1 MSSNAFPQIESQLN
15 EAEDMRSHARMER
28 NAELRAKL
36 DSCPVADDPVRI
48 ASGRLGE
55 QLARKLDRPKY
66 NRGMKRLQ
74 AYKYELQPN
83 GEQQRNMRRFAGS
96 CRFVFN
102 KALAMQKVRYEQ
114 GEKKLGYAGLC
125 KSLTEWKTQSETGWL
140 AETPSQALQQTIKDL
155 ERAYTNFFAK
165 RAAFPRFKKKG
176 QSDSFRYPQ
185 GFKLDQGNS
194 RIFLPK
200 LGWLRYRNSRDMLG
214 TAKNVTVSCNG
225 GKWFVSI
232 QTEREIA
239 EPVHPATSIIGIDV
253 GITRF
258 ATLSDGSFIE
268 PLNTFR
274 KHEQRLARYQRAM
287 SRKTK
292 FSNNWKKAKAKV
304 QKLHTRI
311 ANVRRDFLHK
321 TTTTIS
327 QNHAIVCIE
336 DLRVRNMS
344 KSAAGNSESPGKNV
358 RAKSGLNKS
367 ILDQG
372 WFEFRRQLEYK
383 QVWRGGE
390 VLAVPP
396 RNTSRTCPCCGHVSA
411 ENRQTQARFA
421 CVECGYENNADLVG
435 AINVLAAGHAV
446 LACGG
451 MAQSGRPA
459 KQEPAEA
466 TMQGLALV

>member
-1 MSSNAFPQIESQLN
+1 
-15 EAEDMRSHARMER
+15 
-28 NAELRAKL
+28 
-36 DSCPVADDPVRI
+36 
-48 ASGRLGE
+48 
-55 QLARKLDRPKY
+55 
-66 NRGMKRLQ
+66 MKRLQ
-74 AYKYELQPN
+74 AYKYELKPN

-96 CRFVFN
+96 CRFIFN
-102 KALAMQKVRYEQ
+102 KALAMQKALYEQ
-114 GEKKLGYAGLC
+114 GAKKLGYAGLC
-125 KSLTEWKTQSETGWL
+125 KALTAWRNSADTTWL
-140 AETPSQALQQTIKDL
+140 ADAPVHPLQQALKDL

-165 RAAFPRFKKKG
+165 RADFPRFKKKG
-176 QSDSFRYPQ
+176 MGDSFRYPDAKQ
-185 GFKLDQGNS
+185 FKIDAGNS
-194 RIFLPK
+194 RVFLPK
-200 LGWLRYRNSRDMLG
+200 LGWIRYRNSRELLG
-214 TAKNVTVSCNG
+214 TAKNITVSSNG

-239 EPVHPATSIIGIDV
+239 EPVHPSTSIIGIDV

-258 ATLSDGSFIE
+258 TTLSDGSFIE

-336 DLRVRNMS
+336 DLPVRNMS
-344 KSAAGNSESPGKNV
+344 KSAPGSSEVPGHNV
-358 RAKSGLNKS
+358 KAKSGLNKS

-396 RNTSRTCPCCGHVSA
+396 RNTSRTCPCCGYVSA
-411 ENRQTQARFA
+411 KNRQTQAKFA
-421 CVECGYENNADLVG
+421 CVDCGFEANADLVG
-435 AINVLAAGHAV
+435 AINILAAGHAV

-459 KQEPAEA
+459 KQEPTEA
-466 TMQGLALV
+466 TTQGLALV

>member
-1 MSSNAFPQIESQLN
+1 
-15 EAEDMRSHARMER
+15 
-28 NAELRAKL
+28 
-36 DSCPVADDPVRI
+36 
-48 ASGRLGE
+48 
-55 QLARKLDRPKY
+55 
-66 NRGMKRLQ
+66 MKRLQ

-102 KALAMQKVRYEQ
+102 QALAMQKALYEQ

-125 KSLTEWKTQSETGWL
+125 KSLTVWRNSDETSWL
-140 AETPSQALQQTIKDL
+140 ADAPVHPLQQTLKDL

-165 RAAFPRFKKKG
+165 RADFPRFKKKG
-176 QSDSFRYPQ
+176 MGDSFRYPDAKQ
-185 GFKLDQGNS
+185 FKIDAGNS
-194 RIFLPK
+194 RVFLPK
-200 LGWLRYRNSRDMLG
+200 LGWIRYRNSRELLG
-214 TAKNVTVSCNG
+214 TPKNITVSSNG
-225 GKWFVSI
+225 GKWFVSM
-232 QTEREIA
+232 QTEREVA
-239 EPVHPATSIIGIDV
+239 EPVHPSASIIGIDV

-287 SRKTK
+287 SRNTK
-292 FSNNWKKAKAKV
+292 FSNNWKKAKPKV

-321 TTTTIS
+321 TSTTIS

-336 DLRVRNMS
+336 DLQVRNMS
-344 KSAAGNSESPGKNV
+344 KSAAGSSEAPGRNV
-358 RAKSGLNKS
+358 KSKSGLNKS

-383 QVWRGGE
+383 QAWQGGE

-396 RNTSRTCPCCGHVSA
+396 RNTSRTCPCCGHMSA
-411 ENRQTQARFA
+411 ENRQTQAKFA
-421 CVECGYENNADLVG
+421 CVDCGYEANADLVG

-466 TMQGLALV
+466 TTRELAHA

>member
-1 MSSNAFPQIESQLN
+1 
-15 EAEDMRSHARMER
+15 
-28 NAELRAKL
+28 
-36 DSCPVADDPVRI
+36 
-48 ASGRLGE
+48 
-55 QLARKLDRPKY
+55 
-66 NRGMKRLQ
+66 MKRLQ
-74 AYKYELQPN
+74 AYQYELKPN
-83 GEQQRNMRRFAGS
+83 GQQLRDMRRFSGS

-102 KALAMQKVRYEQ
+102 KALALQKTHHEA
-114 GEKKLGYAGLC
+114 GNKFIGYVAMAKRLTAWRNSTDTAWL
-125 KSLTEWKTQSETGWL
+125 SL
-140 AETPSQALQQTIKDL
+140 APVHPLQHARKDL
-155 ERAYTNFFAK
+155 ERAYKNFFAK
-165 RAAFPRFKKKG
+165 RAGFPRFKKKG
-176 QSDSFRYPQ
+176 MGDSFRYPDAKQ
-185 GFKLDQGNS
+185 FKIDAGNS
-194 RIFLPK
+194 RVFLPK
-200 LGWLRYRNSRDMLG
+200 LGWIRYRNSRELLG
-214 TAKNVTVSCNG
+214 TAKNITVSSNG

-239 EPVHPATSIIGIDV
+239 EPVHPSVTIIGIDV

-321 TTTTIS
+321 TSSTIS

-336 DLRVRNMS
+336 DLQVRNMS
-344 KSAAGNSESPGKNV
+344 KSAAGSSETPGRNV
-358 RAKSGLNKS
+358 KAKSGLNKS

-372 WFEFRRQLEYK
+372 WFEFRRQLDYK
-383 QVWRGGE
+383 QIWRGGE

-396 RNTSRTCPCCGHVSA
+396 RNTSRTCPACGHVSA
-411 ENRQTQARFA
+411 ENRQTQAKFA
-421 CVECGYENNADLVG
+421 CVDCGYEANADLVG

-446 LACGG
+446 LACGEL
-451 MAQSGRPA
+451 AQSGRSV

-466 TMQGLALV
+466 TTRELAHA